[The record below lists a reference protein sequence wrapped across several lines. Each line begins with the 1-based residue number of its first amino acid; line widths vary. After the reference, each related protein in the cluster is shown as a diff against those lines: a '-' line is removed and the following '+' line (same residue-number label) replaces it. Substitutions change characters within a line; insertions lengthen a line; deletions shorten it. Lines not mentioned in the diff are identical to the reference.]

1 MSNFSLIN
9 YSCIFI
15 FGIIFLLINGFYS
28 IFFIGFT
35 LICLALRFT
44 VINKILKEKNDYG
57 EKLEKELFNSSKKK
71 EIYQKGVKNAEN
83 YSLYYYVVPL
93 VYIVI
98 IALALALTNQ
108 IFNYYSLNY
117 YLFYIGFYFTLYEC
131 GNNFLKIIT
140 SELEKIKAQKSYVQ
154 NL

>member
-1 MSNFSLIN
+1 M
-9 YSCIFI
+9 
-15 FGIIFLLINGFYS
+15 
-28 IFFIGFT
+28 
-35 LICLALRFT
+35 
-44 VINKILKEKNDYG
+44 KEKNDYG